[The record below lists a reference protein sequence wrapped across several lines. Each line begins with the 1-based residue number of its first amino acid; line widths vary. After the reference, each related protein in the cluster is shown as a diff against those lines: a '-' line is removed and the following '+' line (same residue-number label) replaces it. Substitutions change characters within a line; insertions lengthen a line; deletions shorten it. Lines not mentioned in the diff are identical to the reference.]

1 MKGESESWVPE
12 RSIKA
17 RDGDRWRWGGEDVM
31 KQRDR
36 DGEEEALERKGR

>member
-1 MKGESESWVPE
+1 MPE

-17 RDGDRWRWGGEDVM
+17 RDGDRWQWGGGGGGREDVM